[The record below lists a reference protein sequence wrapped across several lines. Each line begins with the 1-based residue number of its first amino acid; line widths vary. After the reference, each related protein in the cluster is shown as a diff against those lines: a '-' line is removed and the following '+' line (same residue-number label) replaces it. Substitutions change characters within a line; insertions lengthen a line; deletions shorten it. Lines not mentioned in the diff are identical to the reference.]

1 MSRTRTYRLG
11 LLLAALIAPVASVEA
26 AGPGIGSFASA
37 PKATLMPVSCVQQ
50 RLSRS
55 HWTRQD
61 GGTRQ
66 HRWTRQDGPR
76 HQGGRHWSRD
86 RRGVFTSAGYLG
98 PWASSTG
105 ATSSHA
111 LSSDGDGPQ
120 RWVDRNA
127 FETMPVRMGIARAP
141 TPEPTL
147 YRIEGRRDRPATRV
161 IRISDPE
168 PPQGR
173 RSRFAHAETGA
184 LLLTVPRR

>member
-1 MSRTRTYRLG
+1 MSRTRAFRLG
-11 LLLAALIAPVASVEA
+11 LLLAALLAPVASVEA
-26 AGPGIGSFASA
+26 AGPGTGSFASA
-37 PKATLMPVSCVQQ
+37 PKAALMPESGVPQ

-61 GGTRQ
+61 GVTRQ
-66 HRWTRQDGPR
+66 HRWTRHDGSR
-76 HQGGRHWSRD
+76 DQGRRHWSRD
-86 RRGVFTSAGYLG
+86 RRGLFTSAGYLG
-98 PWASSTG
+98 PWAYATG

-120 RWVDRNA
+120 RWVDRNS

-147 YRIEGRRDRPATRV
+147 YRLEGRPGRPATRV

-168 PPQGR
+168 PQGR